1 MSNGPRR
8 GRDLFKVNVITAGC
22 LVALVA
28 TGAAQAQQQAQQL
41 DTVVVTGIR
50 KGIEDAISV
59 KKNKD
64 SIVESI
70 SAEDI
75 GKLPDASVAE
85 SIARLP
91 GVTAQRT
98 AGRAQQIS
106 IRGMAPDFSTA
117 LLNGREQV
125 TTGDSRGVEFDQ
137 YPSEL
142 LAGVDIY
149 KTPDGA
155 LVGQGL
161 SGTVDLK
168 TVRPL
173 SFGKRAV
180 YVNYRHQKTGEG
192 LPAGQQGDG
201 DRASAAYV
209 DQFFDRTLGIALGWA
224 RFKEDGAATNR
235 FEGWGTQP
243 GVFNGVTATAPAG
256 FNSWRD
262 QTVQTRTGA
271 MGVVQFKPNKQFET
285 SLDLF
290 FSEFEKDKSAKG
302 FQIPLI
308 NTYNCCAYSPD
319 GGRVMTAGTQSGSF
333 WSAGTMS
340 NARGVVRNDT
350 ESTFDEMRSIGWNTK
365 FKTGSWTLEAD
376 LSASNAERTGGIM
389 ETTAGLPGNA
399 ANGTISWSGF
409 DGNNPGSATYTLS
422 QNYADPAVARLT
434 DVMGWG
440 GGVNL
445 PQVGYS
451 KLPYVEDDLKAV
463 RIGARHDFGDDFFF
477 HSVDLGLNSTK
488 REKTRA
494 YVEGRLVIAGAN
506 DPYASVAMPS
516 NGTVTVSGI
525 PIAVWDPR
533 GTVGSVYTV
542 AAKRVRDIVNKDWRV
557 HEDVTTAFVKGNL
570 ETEWFGLP
578 VRGNMGLQL
587 VRTQQGSDA
596 FNVDGSGCPG
606 DVCATRPNSVDTSF
620 NDVLPSANLVF
631 DLGNDQVLRLGVA
644 RVMARPTLNDM
655 RASLGFG
662 VQTVNGVTELRGDS
676 GNPELKPFRANALD
690 IAYEKYWGNK
700 AYVSV
705 AGFHKDLRTYI
716 LRKDVRF
723 DFAPFVTASTPLP
736 VGGSTVGSLNLPVN
750 GTGGNV
756 RGIELAASLPLE
768 MLWKPLSGFGVMAT
782 YSNTSSSLNLDTSG
796 FSVSD
801 VQTGTI
807 PLPGLSKTVA
817 SLQVYY
823 ESHGFQIRVAQRK
836 RSDFVGEVSDFTGD
850 RRLTYIKG
858 ESILDAQ
865 LGYEFQSG
873 WLKGLSVLLQ
883 GYNLG
888 NEPFVRYRNTPSNEI
903 ENTKYGKTYLLGVN
917 YKL

>member
-1 MSNGPRR
+1 MSKSPRR
-8 GRDLFKVNVITAGC
+8 DRFQVSAVTLGC
-22 LVALVA
+22 VVLLGA
-28 TGAAQAQQQAQQL
+28 TSAVQAQQTQQL

-137 YPSEL
+137 FPSEL
-142 LAGVDIY
+142 LSGVDIY

-173 SFGKRAV
+173 SFGKRAI
-180 YVNYRHQKTGEG
+180 YANYRTQKTGEG

-201 DRASAAYV
+201 DRMSAAYV
-209 DQFFDRTLGIALGWA
+209 DQFFDRTLGVALGWA
-224 RFKEDGAATNR
+224 RFTEDGAATNR

-243 GVFNGVTATAPAG
+243 GTFNGVTATAPAG

-262 QTVQTRTGA
+262 QTVQTRTGT
-271 MGVVQFKPNKQFET
+271 MGVLQFKPNKSFET

-308 NTYNCCAYSPD
+308 NNYNCCNYSPD
-319 GGRVMTAGTQSGSF
+319 AGRAMTAGTQTGGY

-340 NARGVVRNDT
+340 NARAVVRNDS
-350 ESTFDEMRSIGWNTK
+350 ESTNDELRSIGWNTK

-376 LSASNAERTGGIM
+376 VSTSNAKRTGGIL
-389 ETTAGLPGNA
+389 ETTAGQPGNA
-399 ANGTISWSGF
+399 TGLGTISWTGF
-409 DGNNPGSATYTLS
+409 DGNNPGSATYTLT
-422 QNYADPAVARLT
+422 QNYSDPNVARLT

-445 PQVGYS
+445 PQAGYS
-451 KLPYVEDDLKAV
+451 KLPFVEDDLKAV
-463 RIGARHDFGDDFFF
+463 RLGGRYDFGDDFFF
-477 HSVDLGLNSTK
+477 NSVDFGVNNTQ

-494 YVEGRLVIAGAN
+494 YVEGRLVIAN
-506 DPYASVAMPS
+506 STDPYASVAMPS
-516 NGTVTVSGI
+516 GGTVTVSGI
-525 PIAVWDPR
+525 PIATWDPR
-533 GTVGSVYTV
+533 GSVGSVYTV

-557 HEDVTTAFVKGNL
+557 NEDVTTAFLKGNL
-570 ETEWFGLP
+570 DTQWLGLP
-578 VRGNMGLQL
+578 VRGNVGLQL
-587 VRTQQGSDA
+587 VRTEQGSDA
-596 FNVDGSGCPG
+596 FNVDGSACPG
-606 DVCATRPNSVDTSF
+606 DVCGTRPNSVDTSF
-620 NDVLPSANLVF
+620 NDVLPSANLVV
-631 DLGNDQVLRLGVA
+631 DLGNDQVLRLGLA

-655 RASLGFG
+655 RASLGFS

-700 AYVSV
+700 AYVS
-705 AGFHKDLRTYI
+705 AAAFHKDLRTYI

-723 DFAPFVTASTPLP
+723 DFAPFVTTSTPLP
-736 VGGSTVGSLNLPVN
+736 PTGATVGTLNLPVN
-750 GTGGNV
+750 GSGGTI

-768 MLWKPLSGFGVMAT
+768 MLWKPLSGFGLVAT
-782 YSNTSSSLNLDTSG
+782 YANTSSSLNLDSTG
-796 FSVSD
+796 FSTAD

-807 PLPGLSKTVA
+807 PLPGLSKRIS

-823 ESHGFQIRVAQRK
+823 ERSGFQIRVAQRK

-858 ESILDAQ
+858 ETILDAQ

-873 WLKGLSVLLQ
+873 WFKGLSVLLQ